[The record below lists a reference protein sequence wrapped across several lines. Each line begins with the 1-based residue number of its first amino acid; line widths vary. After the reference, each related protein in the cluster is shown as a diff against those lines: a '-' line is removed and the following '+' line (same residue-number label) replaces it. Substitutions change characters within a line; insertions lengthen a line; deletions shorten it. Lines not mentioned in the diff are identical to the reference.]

1 LPISDVFSFLGSGE
15 KKTLERV
22 EGMLDMAIESGNH
35 LNSLVELL
43 KEFNFEA
50 EAREFNEI
58 TDLVK
63 RSHDEHRSLVHVI
76 CTGSFFGGIREDLLA
91 LLESIDD
98 ITYASKHAAAIFHE
112 AELPKDVMD
121 YFFQDNVASFI
132 STCVEAAQLLKNAV
146 QALEKDK
153 NVVLATVEK
162 VEAKEEEAD
171 ELHHSIVKHLYKNEI
186 NAKSLDIILLKD
198 FLTIADDIAD
208 NSERGSDVLLI
219 LVAKGY
225 S

>member
-1 LPISDVFSFLGSGE
+1 LSDVFSFLGSGE
-15 KKTLERV
+15 KKILGRV

-35 LNSLVELL
+35 LNSLVQFI

-50 EAREFNEI
+50 AGREFNEI
-58 TDLVK
+58 GDLVK

-76 CTGSFFGGIREDLLA
+76 CTGSFFGGIREDFLT

-112 AELPKDVMD
+112 MELPKDVID
-121 YFFQDNVASFI
+121 YFFQDNIAAFI
-132 STCVEAAQLLKNAV
+132 STCIEAAQLLKVAV

-153 NVVLATVEK
+153 DVVLTTVEK

-198 FLTIADDIAD
+198 FLDIADDVAD